1 MWSTCG
7 KRNAS
12 SGSFT
17 SMSGAS
23 IGDSLSR
30 LAYSLNTIHFHH
42 FSQVISEVA
51 TSWTMAGHWSPT
63 IVRWDSFSR
72 YGSTSRTLWSL
83 RFCDLPRHF
92 RPFILPMISCITL
105 SHYSHYSMVTNS
117 HWLYHIDGKL
127 PPVTTLCHTVI
138 QWVYHT
144 VGESWLVSKR
154 PFSFCDHQQYSWL
167 VAVYHEA
174 CHEASD
180 LVLSNGRRDFTLNAQ
195 FFGQSKCAA
204 EEFELNTDHHKP
216 P

>member
-1 MWSTCG
+1 MWSTSSCE

-30 LAYSLNTIHFHH
+30 LAYSLNTIHFHD

-51 TSWTMAGHWSPT
+51 TSWTMAGHWPPT

-105 SHYSHYSMVTNS
+105 SHYSMVTIVW
-117 HWLYHIDGKL
+117 WLIVTDY
-127 PPVTTLCHTVI
+127 TTLMVSNHIVPHCNTVTVSPSR
-138 QWVYHT
+138 WVMT
-144 VGESWLVSKR
+144 CFETAILLLRPSTMLLTSCSLPWGLPWGFRFGTFKWSKR
-154 PFSFCDHQQYSWL
+154 FHSKCSILRSKQM
-167 VAVYHEA
+167 
-174 CHEASD
+174 C
-180 LVLSNGRRDFTLNAQ
+180 GRRI
-195 FFGQSKCAA
+195 SV
-204 EEFELNTDHHKP
+204 EYRP